1 MNNKLISLGVAAA
14 IAFTGTSAYAV
25 SAAEAMAR
33 MEAAKPLKMGE
44 EDSEGLTKY
53 KGKTV
58 IAGVLEYNLVN
69 EARCQAC
76 ITVGEGSEA
85 MIPKK
90 TNTSYATEFA
100 VEADNPNINALKL
113 DKNKCWL
120 VPMVVEI
127 DGYYSDSYEG
137 GMNGANLTQILR
149 TGKAIPTSCNN

>member
-1 MNNKLISLGVAAA
+1 MSNKLISLA
-14 IAFTGTSAYAV
+14 IAATLAITGTSAYAA
-25 SAAEAMAR
+25 SAASVISSMQT
-33 MEAAKPLKMGE
+33 AKPLQMGVA
-44 EDSEGLTKY
+44 DRDGLIKY

-76 ITVGEGSEA
+76 ITVGEDSEA

-127 DGYYSDSYEG
+127 DGYYSDGYEG